1 MKQSIKI
8 IICVIGILGA
18 VLSIVFGSYLPLV
31 KSRLFIAS
39 LNSASSIKTINDFK
53 KNFDKPFNFYSPVG
67 DEETAKFLS
76 SDILKS
82 ISQKEQSEEASR
94 ILVDYMEPYLFK
106 NNVRHLIILGQM
118 YSVLWQKSGKEED
131 FKKAE
136 EYYLKAMEIG
146 PKLPPVLYGLLDIE
160 RAGGN
165 NEKIKEISK
174 IILQYW
180 PEDERVKQIAE
191 SASQ

>member
-8 IICVIGILGA
+8 IICVIGILTA
-18 VLSIVFGSYLPLV
+18 VLSIIFGSYLPLV
-31 KSRLFIAS
+31 KARLFIVS
-39 LNSASSIKTINDFK
+39 LSSASSIKTINDFQ
-53 KNFDKPFNFYSPVG
+53 KNFDKPFKFYSPVG

-82 ISQKEQSEEASR
+82 ISQKEQSEAASR

-118 YSVLWQKSGKEED
+118 YSVVWQKSGKEED

-136 EYYLKAMEIG
+136 EYYLKALKIG

-160 RAGGN
+160 RAKGN
-165 NEKIKEISK
+165 KEKVKEISE
-174 IILQYW
+174 IILKYW
-180 PEDERVKQIAE
+180 PEDERIKSLI
-191 SASQ
+191 SNI